1 MIRLANSVI
10 NDCEVHQI
18 LPDTFD
24 NDIFPGYEN
33 VNVSWIELSRVVTK
47 ESWRTALKNQKGIY
61 LITDKSNGK
70 MYVGSATGEDM
81 ILGRWKSYIKNG
93 NGGNVGLK
101 KLDFEYIKS
110 NFTYS
115 ILDIYKSTVNDESII
130 ARENWWKETLH
141 TRQFG
146 YNKN

>member
-1 MIRLANSVI
+1 
-10 NDCEVHQI
+10 
-18 LPDTFD
+18 
-24 NDIFPGYEN
+24 
-33 VNVSWIELSRVVTK
+33 
-47 ESWRTALKNQKGIY
+47 
-61 LITDKSNGK
+61 